1 MKSLVSFDDVFSM
14 TNLVPRRT
22 GLTCNVL
29 VDDSCRSRHAKH
41 DEPQVKIVEGK
52 QLISVSISPAPEILA
67 QTANIPHSVM
77 KHMQQAM
84 EYVARNCDLILR
96 CYNSD
101 GTEYDVSDFLDDL
114 RSRGDFK

>member
-1 MKSLVSFDDVFSM
+1 MKRLFYFDDVLSM

-22 GLTCNVL
+22 GLKCNVFI
-29 VDDSCRSRHAKH
+29 DDSGNSRHAKH
-41 DEPQVKIVEGK
+41 GKQQVKIVEDEHR
-52 QLISVSISPAPEILA
+52 ISVSISPAPEILA

-84 EYVARNCDLILR
+84 EYVARNCDLLLK
-96 CYNSD
+96 CYDND
-101 GTEYDVSDFLDDL
+101 GAEYDVSDFLDDL